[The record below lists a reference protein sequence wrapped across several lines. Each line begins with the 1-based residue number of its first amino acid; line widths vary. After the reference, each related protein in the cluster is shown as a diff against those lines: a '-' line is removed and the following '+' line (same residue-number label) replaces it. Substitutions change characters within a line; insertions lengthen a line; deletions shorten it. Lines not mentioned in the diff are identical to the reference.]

1 MADHSATPILPSLG
15 FICSYLIIFWPV
27 LYGWWSVLWV
37 GDPRLPSG
45 EPSRAPMAPSACPAC
60 ETGSCVDGQALS
72 RREPPPRIEQ
82 RRGRRKQV
90 DTSSHFCPN
99 RACLYYGWLG
109 LGNIRANGHP
119 NGGAWRQLECTVCHK
134 PFMETVNTI
143 FYRKRVKAEVIW
155 QVLTCL
161 AEGVGIRKTARI
173 FGLDPNTVL
182 HWLHQAADHMEAVSH
197 YLIHDLHL
205 TQVQVDELWALL
217 GQRNGEGRHKL
228 WVWVGVDA
236 ISKLWLATVLGDRSQ
251 ACAQLLIHAIVLLLA
266 PGCLPLFT
274 SDQWSAY
281 AAALLTHFGQWVAT
295 PRRNSRG
302 RPPKPRWQALPG
314 LLYAQVVKQRVKGRV
329 VSVTQRVVFGSLEA
343 IEAALQLGG
352 IGQVINT
359 AFIERLNLTIR
370 QHVAALGR
378 KVADLAKAVAGL
390 QDQLAL
396 VRAYYNFC
404 LPHAALRLPL
414 PEPLPTK
421 GNGSPKKWQ
430 PRTPAMAAGL
440 THRIWSMKELLLWRI
455 PPWRQEAVSAH

>member
-1 MADHSATPILPSLG
+1 MPDHSAPPIVPSLG
-15 FICSYLIIFWPV
+15 LLVSYLVVVWPV
-27 LYGWWSVLWV
+27 LYSWWFVRSA
-37 GDPRLPSG
+37 GYPRLPSG
-45 EPSRAPMAPSACPAC
+45 KLPGEPNAPAVCPAC
-60 ETGSCVDGQALS
+60 EAEKGANGQAMPQ
-72 RREPPPRIEQ
+72 REPPPRIEQ
-82 RRGRRKQV
+82 RRGRRRCI

-99 RACLYYGWLG
+99 RKCRYYGWVG
-109 LGNIRANGHP
+109 LGNLRANGHP
-119 NGGAWRQLECTVCHK
+119 NGGRWRQFECTVCHRA
-134 PFMETVNTI
+134 FLETVNTI
-143 FYRKRVKAEVIW
+143 FYRKQVKAEVIW

-173 FGLDPNTVL
+173 FGLDPNTVQG
-182 HWLHQAADHMEAVSH
+182 WLRQAAKHMEAVSH

-217 GQRNGEGRHKL
+217 GKRAGEGRHKL

-236 ISKLWLATVLGDRSQ
+236 ASKLWLETVIGDRSQ

-295 PRRNSRG
+295 PRRYSQG

-314 LLYAQVVKQRVKGRV
+314 LLYAQVVKQRLKGRV
-329 VSVTQRVVFGSLEA
+329 VSVTQRAVFGSLEA
-343 IEAALQLGG
+343 NQAALKLSGV
-352 IGQVINT
+352 GQVINT

-378 KVADLAKAVAGL
+378 KVGDLAKTIAGL
-390 QDQLAL
+390 KDQLSLA
-396 VRAYYNFC
+396 RAYHNFC
-404 LPHAALRLPL
+404 LPHASLRLPL
-414 PEPLPTK
+414 PQPLPTR

-440 THRIWSMKELLLWRI
+440 TDRIWRMEELLLLRI
-455 PPWRQEAVSAH
+455 PPWRQDAVTAL